1 MKNILLDAH
10 SDDLIGSRLAAAE
23 LLAKSFRAKI
33 ISLQT
38 LPHTATPVTAMRV
51 PEAGAA
57 ALELAKRPDIEA
69 ADRCRLEIV
78 ERFRPSRT
86 VHWER
91 AVGDR
96 GAQLLVRSRL
106 ADLCIVSID
115 DLREFGGLPG
125 TLPKRAGSPI
135 LAMPS
140 EGEGIV
146 LDAPILVAWDGSVA
160 ASSALKGALPLLR
173 RSGDVKLVSIGRERN
188 LSVEAAIDYLALYGV
203 SASADVITDHIC
215 IASTLSEEAERHC
228 AGLVVMGAT
237 GHGIIRH
244 TFLGSVARGMLD
256 RDRHPLFL
264 AH

>member
-33 ISLQT
+33 IGLQT
-38 LPHTATPVTAMRV
+38 LPHHATPITAMRV
-51 PEAGAA
+51 PDVGAA
-57 ALELAKRPDIEA
+57 ERPDIEV
-69 ADRCRLEIV
+69 ADGCRLEIV
-78 ERFRPSRT
+78 ERLLPSRT

-106 ADLCIVSID
+106 ADLCVVSID
-115 DLREFGGLPG
+115 DLRDFGGLPD

-173 RSGDVKLVSIGRERN
+173 HSRDVKLVSIGAERT

-237 GHGIIRH
+237 GHGVIRH

-256 RDRHPLFL
+256 RDRYPLFL